1 MASASAAVAQ
11 RNQDATVYVGG
22 LDEKVD
28 EEMLWELFVQV
39 RALLSDGLPIR
50 KMYIAQFCIT
60 GRPCD

>member
-28 EEMLWELFVQV
+28 EELLWELFVQV
-39 RALLSDGLPIR
+39 NAFLVALAKSHGALILHRSL
-50 KMYIAQFCIT
+50 
-60 GRPCD
+60 